1 MEDLKW
7 QNKRPRTI
15 RRDKYDLYDDVIK
28 LKLNNNIL
36 TCENIQLKTRIKRL
50 ERESENKDN
59 KLIGKIK

>member
-7 QNKRPRTI
+7 LNKRPRTI

-36 TCENIQLKTRIKRL
+36 TCENIQLRTRIKRL